1 MINLIRPARGRRGG
15 PRVKPLQLAVAR
27 ASPFYRERRMT
38 TILIL
43 IVLILIALLWPAK
56 YDPAILLKEWTEKD
70 R

>member
-1 MINLIRPARGRRGG
+1 
-15 PRVKPLQLAVAR
+15 
-27 ASPFYRERRMT
+27 MT